1 MRWPAIAA
9 LALSAVVAG
18 YLGAI
23 AVSAVFW
30 SARLP
35 KAGEFVGGI
44 IVSHP
49 TAASPEVM
57 GILIGA
63 GLLAILACGVLA
75 HRLQHR
81 LGKKLAFAMPFGL
94 MAVSFSLAAWAG
106 LSYPPF

>member
-1 MRWPAIAA
+1 
-9 LALSAVVAG
+9 
-18 YLGAI
+18 
-23 AVSAVFW
+23 
-30 SARLP
+30 
-35 KAGEFVGGI
+35 
-44 IVSHP
+44 
-49 TAASPEVM
+49 M